1 MEKPKDGIWIID
13 SDARTVFANERMTE
27 ILGATLSEMLGQPSF
42 AYVFPEDVPAAQALF
57 EAKGRGNAL
66 LFRFKL
72 RRKDCAAIWV
82 DVQANPMHNAE
93 GTFKGIVGTFTVSE
107 SDLARRAKL

>member
-27 ILGATLSEMLGQPSF
+27 ILGAKLSEMLDQPSF

-57 EAKGRGNAL
+57 ETKGRGNANP
-66 LFRFKL
+66 FRFKL
-72 RRKDCAAIWV
+72 RRKDGSGIWV

-93 GTFKGIVGTFTVSE
+93 GRFKGIVGTFTVSE

>member
-1 MEKPKDGIWIID
+1 MEKPRDGIWIID
-13 SDARTVFANERMTE
+13 SNARTVFANERMTE
-27 ILGATLSEMLGQPSF
+27 ILGAKLSEMLGQPSF

-66 LFRFKL
+66 PFRFTL
-72 RRKDCAAIWV
+72 RRKDGSAVWV

-107 SDLARRAKL
+107 SDPARRAKL

>member
-1 MEKPKDGIWIID
+1 MEKPRDGIWIID
-13 SDARTVFANERMTE
+13 SDARTVFANERMTK
-27 ILGATLSEMLGQPSF
+27 ILGAKLSDMLDKPSF

-57 EAKGRGNAL
+57 EAKGRGNASP
-66 LFRFKL
+66 FRFKL
-72 RRKDCAAIWV
+72 RRKDGSAICV

-93 GTFKGIVGTFTVSE
+93 GTFKGFVGTFTVSE